1 MSGFIK
7 IYRELLHSD
16 LLRNPD
22 MMLVLIFL
30 CKQARYKKTI
40 QDGIEILPGQVL
52 ISAGEIARVCSLNKN
67 RVNYILRCLEK
78 DGLIRRENIRNRY
91 SLITVTEPQAQQE
104 KVPSVPV
111 QPPQRPVT
119 VRPQTPAPT
128 APAAPAQPAS
138 ADVQDQPE
146 NAAKTGFGTFGN
158 VYLTV
163 REKAALQ
170 ERCAFSDSYIDN
182 LSAYKQRTHKA
193 YADDYSVLC
202 EWISKDDI
210 NEKRGAAK
218 QAALQLRREKEKTAK
233 ENKSEEPC
241 AKNHFMPGPA
251 SYDLEAAEERAR
263 TSVPKLKKR
272 RQPST

>member
-1 MSGFIK
+1 MTGYFR
-7 IYRELLHSD
+7 IYRETLHCKALQD
-16 LLRNPD
+16 RDALQVWL
-22 MMLVLIFL
+22 FL
-30 CKQARYKKTI
+30 CEQVRFKKTI
-40 QDGIEILPGQVL
+40 KDGIEILPGQAL
-52 ISAGEIARVCSLNKN
+52 LSAGTVARACGLQERKV
-67 RVNYILRCLEK
+67 RYILTCLEK

-128 APAAPAQPAS
+128 ATAVPAQPAS

-182 LSAYKQRTHKA
+182 LSAYKRRTHKA

>member
-1 MSGFIK
+1 MTGYIK
-7 IYRELLHSD
+7 VYREALHSGA
-16 LLRNPD
+16 LKNPAA
-22 MMLVLIFL
+22 MQVWIFL
-30 CKQARYKKTI
+30 NENARFRKTE
-40 QDGIEILPGQVL
+40 QDAIEILPGQLL
-52 ISAGEIARVCSLNKN
+52 ISVAAIARACSLPPH
-67 RVNYILRCLEK
+67 RVRYILTCLEK

-119 VRPQTPAPT
+119 VRPPTPAPT
-128 APAAPAQPAS
+128 APAVPAQPAS

-182 LSAYKQRTHKA
+182 LSAYKRRTHKA

-233 ENKSEEPC
+233 ENKSVEPC

-272 RQPST
+272 RQPAT